1 MHVQLIKT
9 AIGMYLKRAVIIFT
23 FTCPIF
29 LFIGCNSSQKQITIT
44 AETKPETST
53 QTAISNFTL
62 ANKLYL
68 LGPEF
73 NSKDCEAFGEC
84 DCCSSNYL
92 FLDNESFVC
101 VDYCLEGDTF
111 LSGKYVINGD
121 NVELQYNSTI
131 VHKEYNWEKET
142 DTLSTLPEFFFK
154 TEEDKSF
161 QRVWTKFN
169 CSESFNFKT
178 INAVVEYASMDKTQ
192 TAENFLATI
201 KKEGILEKLNIQ

>member
-1 MHVQLIKT
+1 MHIQIIKT
-9 AIGMYLKRAVIIFT
+9 PIRMYLKRAVIILT

-29 LFIGCNSSQKQITIT
+29 LSIGCNSSEKQNIVTS
-44 AETKPETST
+44 ETKPETST
-53 QTAISNFTL
+53 QTAASNFTL

-68 LGPEF
+68 LGPEY
-73 NSKDCEAFGEC
+73 NSTECEAYGEC

-92 FLDNESFVC
+92 FLDNEYFVC

-121 NVELQYNSTI
+121 NVELKYNSTI
-131 VHKEYNWEKET
+131 VHKEYNWDKET

-154 TEEDKSF
+154 TEEDKTF

-169 CSESFNFKT
+169 CAENINFKT
-178 INAVVEYASMDKTQ
+178 TNAVVEYASMDKTQ